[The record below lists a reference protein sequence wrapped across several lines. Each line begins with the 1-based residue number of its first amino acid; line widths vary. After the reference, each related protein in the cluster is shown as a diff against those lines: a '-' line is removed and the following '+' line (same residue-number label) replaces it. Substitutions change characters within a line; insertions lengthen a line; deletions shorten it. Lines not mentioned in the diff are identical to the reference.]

1 MIGILAKTYCL
12 AAVDA
17 AFYQV
22 ARGLLLPFTLLLSLF
37 ILRPRPYFPP
47 LSLLGVGAV
56 MLGFVIGLSKDVTAH
71 LTGGRGIAL
80 GIGSSFTTAVESV
93 VVKRYLN
100 ADSKAGA
107 ENEKVDDG
115 EVLGVWQTV
124 WMSNIISL
132 VVFLVPLLV
141 VTGDAAKLSTSVA
154 GTSNSIPS
162 SFFSLAF
169 ATGFVGFLLTIAT
182 FLQIKV
188 TSPTT
193 HMIVT
198 ASRGVAQ
205 SALAVAVFRETVTSG
220 RVSSMAMILSGSAV
234 YGWAKDRFIRRAQS
248 TDVELQTEF
257 NQKQEIM
264 KEQISEQTFVPPVKV
279 YDIDRALGET
289 R

>member
-1 MIGILAKTYCL
+1 MVGILAKTYCL

-37 ILRPRPYFPP
+37 VLRPRPYFPP

-71 LTGGRGIAL
+71 LTGSKGIAL

-93 VVKRYLN
+93 VVKKYLST
-100 ADSKAGA
+100 DSKSGGDS
-107 ENEKVDDG
+107 EKADDS

-124 WMSNIISL
+124 WMSNVISL
-132 VVFLVPLLV
+132 VVFLIPLLIF
-141 VTGDAAKLSTSVA
+141 TGDAATLLTSVYGA
-154 GTSNSIPS
+154 SGSIPS
-162 SFFSLAF
+162 SFYPLAF

-205 SALAVAVFRETVTSG
+205 SALAVAVFGETVTSG
-220 RVSSMAMILSGSAV
+220 RVGSMAMILSGSAL
-234 YGWAKDRFIRRAQS
+234 YGWAKDRFIRRAVS
-248 TDVELQTEF
+248 TDMELQTEY
-257 NQKQEIM
+257 NQKQETM
-264 KEQISEQTFVPPVKV
+264 KEQINAHAVVQSTMK
-279 YDIDRALGET
+279 A
-289 R
+289 